1 MNDFSS
7 LPVRH
12 DVTRRA
18 LLSRLSAASLSARD
32 SDRVDCWKNCYC
44 CCCCCHYC
52 RDRVMASALKH
63 KLAKVL
69 HRGEHGD
76 NGDNHNRHQ
85 ASHAPAPAPVPAYT
99 NANANAYAYANGNDA
114 APSPAVARTSEDK
127 RLARNSRSSSVREF
141 VRRSASKCSILP

>member
-1 MNDFSS
+1 
-7 LPVRH
+7 
-12 DVTRRA
+12 
-18 LLSRLSAASLSARD
+18 
-32 SDRVDCWKNCYC
+32 
-44 CCCCCHYC
+44 
-52 RDRVMASALKH
+52 MASALKH

-99 NANANAYAYANGNDA
+99 NANANAYGYANANDA

-141 VRRSASKCSILP
+141 VRRSASKSSILSP